1 MAGNTNIGTAFLKVV
16 GEVDKSTASKISKE
30 FESAGTQSGNSF
42 LSGFKGL
49 GKKIIGIIGLAEI
62 GKVIGQTISNSVKA
76 YADFEQLQGGV
87 EKIFDQADQAQIL
100 KDAQNAY
107 KDLNMSVND
116 YLSSINQVGATF
128 AQTMGDQ
135 KGYDIARKGMKAI
148 ADYSSGTGRNLEELN
163 QKYALITRAASSY
176 QSIADQ
182 FSGILPATS
191 QAFLEQAQAAGFLS
205 DKYKKLTDVPIDEY
219 QQAVTLMLEKG
230 VSDMGLLGNTA
241 AETEHTLSGS
251 IAGMKAS
258 WENFLMALGDPNG
271 NVDEAM
277 NGLLQSITAVTKNI
291 VPIIGQV
298 ISELIVNL
306 PEMIGELLPI
316 ILDALEK
323 LVLKVAGRLS
333 ELLSDPEAIITSL
346 GNMISSVGST
356 LGGMIEGLLPIIDK
370 ALGTLLMKIGEMILG
385 WKDRLFTDFGN
396 WVAELV
402 NGTDN
407 AGDQMAAATGEGVD
421 KSIAEVERLPDGA
434 HDALDNIDCEP
445 GGRSLAESF
454 ARGISAGE
462 WLVSQAAMGLAAAAH
477 APIPAS
483 PAKIGPF
490 SGKGWTLYGGMET
503 AEAFA
508 EGFTRKIGQV
518 QSQINSG
525 MRGIAATINQ
535 GDAYNISMSVTAD
548 STTTLDNL
556 VAQARRARALNGGY

>member
-16 GEVDKSTASKISKE
+16 GEVDKSTASNISKE
-30 FESAGTQSGNSF
+30 FESAGAQSSNSF

-49 GKKIIGIIGLAEI
+49 GKKLIGIIGLAEI

-100 KDAQNAY
+100 KDAQGAY
-107 KDLNMSVND
+107 KDLNMSVNE
-116 YLSSINQVGATF
+116 YLSAINQTGATF

-135 KGYDIARKGMKAI
+135 KGYDVARRGMKAI

-163 QKYALITRAASSY
+163 QKYALIIRSAASY

-191 QAFLEQAQAAGFLS
+191 ADFLTQAQAAGILS
-205 DKYKKLTDVPIDEY
+205 DKYKKLTDVPIAEY
-219 QQAVTLMLEKG
+219 QEAVTLMLERG
-230 VSDMGLLGNTA
+230 VDQMGLLGNTA

-258 WENFLMALGDPNG
+258 WENFLMALGDPEGDIEGAMQNLLGSIDAVAKNVIPIVG
-271 NVDEAM
+271 N
-277 NGLLQSITAVTKNI
+277 
-291 VPIIGQV
+291 IIG
-298 ISELIVNL
+298 ELIVNL
-306 PEMIGELLPI
+306 PEMIAELVPV
-316 ILDALEK
+316 
-323 LVLKVAGRLS
+323 LVEAVTMLILKVG
-333 ELLSDPEAIITSL
+333 ETFM
-346 GNMISSVGST
+346 N
-356 LGGMIEGLLPIIDK
+356 GL
-370 ALGTLLMKIGEMILG
+370 
-385 WKDRLFTDFGN
+385 DRIFTDFGN
-396 WVAELV
+396 WVAKLV
-402 NGTDN
+402 NGTDE
-407 AGDQMAAATGEGVD
+407 AGDQMAQSTGEGVD
-421 KSIAEVERLPDGA
+421 KAVAEVQRLPYETDAALANLDYSDGGYSVGASFADGILASIGRVRDASMMMVQAA
-434 HDALDNIDCEP
+434 HD
-445 GGRSLAESF
+445 
-454 ARGISAGE
+454 
-462 WLVSQAAMGLAAAAH
+462 
-477 APIPAS
+477 PIPNS

-490 SGKGWTLYGGMET
+490 SGKGWTLYSGESV

-518 QSQINSG
+518 QSQINAG
-525 MRGIAATINQ
+525 MVGIASTINQ